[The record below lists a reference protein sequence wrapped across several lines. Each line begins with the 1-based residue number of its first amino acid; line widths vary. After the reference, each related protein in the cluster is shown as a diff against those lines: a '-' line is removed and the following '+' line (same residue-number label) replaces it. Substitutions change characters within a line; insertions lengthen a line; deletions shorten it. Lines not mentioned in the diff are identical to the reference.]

1 MAYLRSIA
9 PHRQNQVMNAP
20 HIERR
25 ELAPRLEVQVRVMSG
40 EPGASMRL
48 NRYFRLTE
56 RGLGELLTFDK
67 QSNIRRATR
76 LASRKLRRE
85 FCDAACV

>member
-1 MAYLRSIA
+1 VDEIA
-9 PHRQNQVMNAP
+9 AKEMCGKIILISHVMN
-20 HIERR
+20 
-25 ELAPRLEVQVRVMSG
+25 
-40 EPGASMRL
+40 
-48 NRYFRLTE
+48 Y
-56 RGLGELLTFDK
+56 LLTFDK

>member
-1 MAYLRSIA
+1 
-9 PHRQNQVMNAP
+9 
-20 HIERR
+20 
-25 ELAPRLEVQVRVMSG
+25 
-40 EPGASMRL
+40 
-48 NRYFRLTE
+48 
-56 RGLGELLTFDK
+56 LTFDK